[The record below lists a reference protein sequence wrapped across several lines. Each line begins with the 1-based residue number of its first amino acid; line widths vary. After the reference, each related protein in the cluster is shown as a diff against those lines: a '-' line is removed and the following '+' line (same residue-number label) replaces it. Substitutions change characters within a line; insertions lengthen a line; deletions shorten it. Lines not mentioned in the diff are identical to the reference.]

1 VKKPRREINWPMAL
15 WRRRWW
21 IVPFIVLGTIVSLV
35 MFSRMTRQYR
45 ASATVVLIPQSI
57 SDQIYAR
64 ARSIPQTRLKQI
76 KAEVSSTAFLEKVAE
91 VMRSQSLEVP
101 KRVQALGRAVEV
113 EEIDLETFLF
123 AAVHPDPELAAQR
136 ANIFAKVFVEFSRG
150 RKVQGAEDSSEFL
163 EDDIDRLGALVNSRK
178 DELANYQAEH
188 RGSLPSDRDAIRAE
202 QSFLRQRIGDLEGR
216 IQARKD
222 ERRERLALLQGAP
235 PGGAPGAG
243 PGRVPGVTVSD
254 DPRRARLRDLEGRL
268 ADARLRYTAQHP
280 EVLRLQQS
288 VTDLQADIAARPLLP
303 QVAGVAGQDGGDD
316 NLRQYLRLEIERLE
330 GEITGLTTQRE
341 QAQRQI
347 ASLEERIQASFVR
360 QAEMD
365 QITQGIS
372 ILESRLN
379 KNQDRMQGL
388 MTERE
393 VLERGMDERYEMRR
407 EATVPLLPFRPDL
420 MQLLLIGC
428 GGGTAVGL
436 ALALGRELL
445 DQAVWSGDD
454 IEDLLGVEVLAV
466 IPNMDKLGRRR
477 PSPPPARGERRPA
490 AGAGRG

>member
-1 VKKPRREINWPMAL
+1 MKKTRREINWPVAL

-21 IVPFIVLGTIVSLV
+21 ILPFIVLGTIVSLV
-35 MFSRMTRQYR
+35 LFSRMTRQYR
-45 ASATVVLIPQSI
+45 SSATVVLIPQSI
-57 SDQIYAR
+57 SDQIYLR
-64 ARSIPQTRLKQI
+64 ARSLPQTRLKSI
-76 KAEVSSTAFLEKVAE
+76 KAEVTSTAFLEAVAAT
-91 VMRSQSLEVP
+91 MREQSMDVP

-113 EEIDLETFLF
+113 IEVDLETFLF
-123 AAVHPDPELAAQR
+123 ACVHPDPELAAAR

-150 RKVQGAEDSSEFL
+150 KKVQGAEDSSEFL
-163 EDDIDRLGALVNSRK
+163 EDDIERLRALIGSRK
-178 DELANYQAEH
+178 DELAQYQAEH
-188 RGSLPSDRDAIRAE
+188 RGALPSDRDAIRAE
-202 QSFLRQRIGDLEGR
+202 QSFLRTRMGELDGR
-216 IQARKD
+216 IEARRGD
-222 ERRERLALLQGAP
+222 RRDRLALLEGSQ
-235 PGGAPGAG
+235 PGAG
-243 PGRVPGVTVSD
+243 AALPGAARGE

-268 ADARLRYTAQHP
+268 AEARLRYTAQHP

-288 VTDLQADIAARPLLP
+288 VTDLQADIAARPLLALLP
-303 QVAGVAGQDGGDD
+303 APVPGAAAGGDD
-316 NLRQYLRLEIERLE
+316 ELARYLRMEIERLD
-330 GEITGLTTQRE
+330 GDITELVTQRE
-341 QAQRQI
+341 RAQRQI
-347 ASLEERIQASFVR
+347 ATLEDRLQTSFVR
-360 QAEMD
+360 QAEME

-393 VLERGMDERYEMRR
+393 VLERGMDERYEIKR

-420 MQLLLIGC
+420 LQLLLMGS

-436 ALALGRELL
+436 ALALGREIL

-454 IEDLLGVEVLAV
+454 VEDLLGVEVLAA

-477 PSPPPARGERRPA
+477 PAPPPGRGERRPA